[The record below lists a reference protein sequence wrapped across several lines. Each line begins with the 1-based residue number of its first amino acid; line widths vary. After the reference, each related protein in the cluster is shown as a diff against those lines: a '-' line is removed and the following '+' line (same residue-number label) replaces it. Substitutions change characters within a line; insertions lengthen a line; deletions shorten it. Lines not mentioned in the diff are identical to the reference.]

1 MESQDRLRARAAMLA
16 GEIMLV
22 SGAEIARI
30 EETIH
35 YILSGSDR
43 KAQAMVF
50 GTGIFVSL
58 ERENEEP
65 LTMIRRVTQRSTN
78 LNRICLV
85 NQVSRQMCDGEL
97 AAEEALTRLEQIR
110 NTCQYSLIAKSISYV
125 WVACFFGIVLGG
137 GPWDCLAAAL
147 VGAGLGLVIYSS
159 ARIRLNAFC
168 TNALGAFVCGIT
180 ALLLKQFLLPQSSS
194 DIVIISAIMPLVPG
208 VIFTTAVR
216 DTLNGD
222 YSSGVAR
229 MLEAVVTA
237 LAVAA
242 GVGASMA
249 LFGYVTGGG
258 MLW

>member
-1 MESQDRLRARAAMLA
+1 MESQDRLLARAAMLA

-35 YILSGSDR
+35 YILSGSGR
-43 KAQAMVF
+43 EAQAMVF

-97 AAEEALTRLEQIR
+97 AAEEALIRLEEIR
-110 NTCQYSLIAKSISYV
+110 NTCQYPLIAKSLSYV
-125 WVACFFGIVLGG
+125 LVACFFGIVLGG
-137 GPWDCLAAAL
+137 DLWDCLAAAL
-147 VGAGLGLVIYSS
+147 VGFCLGLVSYSA
-159 ARIRLNAFC
+159 ARIHLNAFC
-168 TNALGAFVCGIT
+168 TNALGAFACGIA

-194 DIVIISAIMPLVPG
+194 NIVIISAIMPLVPG

-222 YSSGVAR
+222 YSSGVTR

-242 GVGASMA
+242 GVGAGMA
-249 LFGYVTGGG
+249 LFGYLAGGG
-258 MLW
+258 ISW

>member
-1 MESQDRLRARAAMLA
+1 MENQDRLLARAAMLA

-43 KAQAMVF
+43 RAQAMVF

-65 LTMIRRVTQRSTN
+65 LTMIRRVTQRAAN

-85 NQVSRQMCDGEL
+85 NQVSRQMCDGQLE
-97 AAEEALTRLEQIR
+97 AEEALARLEQIQ
-110 NTCQYSLIAKSISYV
+110 NTSQYSLNAKSFSYV

-137 GPWDCLAAAL
+137 GPWDCLVAAF
-147 VGAGLGLVIYSS
+147 VGACLGLVIYTS

-168 TNALGAFVCGIT
+168 TNALGAFACGMA

-194 DIVIISAIMPLVPG
+194 DIVIISSIMPLVPG
-208 VIFTTAVR
+208 VTFTTAVR

-222 YSSGVAR
+222 YASGVAR

-242 GVGASMA
+242 GVGAGMA

-258 MLW
+258 TPW